1 MSFSMCI
8 VRGAVI
14 SILAGESFTI
24 PTDGAK
30 KYLEITQAV
39 MKQFAAQ
46 TSADDV
52 PVIFSF
58 WLVNILEELVKRL
71 MKRSGVINREQ
82 LWSRYHEFTISEVF
96 KKGWEEFWEYSKID
110 KEPMFYQHITDEV
123 FEKLIQHS
131 VSLESTDTQQ
141 CEENDILLTYEK
153 ENAVTYVAGYV
164 IYSLLQ

>member
-8 VRGAVI
+8 VRGAVT

-30 KYLEITQAV
+30 KYLEIAWTV

-52 PVIFSF
+52 PVTFSS
-58 WLVNILEELVKRL
+58 WLVNILEELVKRS

-96 KKGWEEFWEYSKID
+96 KKGWEEFWN
-110 KEPMFYQHITDEV
+110 TA
-123 FEKLIQHS
+123 KLIR
-131 VSLESTDTQQ
+131 SLCFINTS
-141 CEENDILLTYEK
+141 LMKYLRSS
-153 ENAVTYVAGYV
+153 
-164 IYSLLQ
+164 YSI